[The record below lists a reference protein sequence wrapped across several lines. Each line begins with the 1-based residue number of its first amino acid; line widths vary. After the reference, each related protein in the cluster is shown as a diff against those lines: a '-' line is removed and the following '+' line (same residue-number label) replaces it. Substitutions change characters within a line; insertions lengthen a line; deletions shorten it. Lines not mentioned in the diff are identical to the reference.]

1 LSSVAILQSSYNG
14 ARFLGDQLRSFEYQS
29 HRDWLLINA
38 DDGSTD
44 DTLNIFTEFQ
54 KKSGFERV
62 FLQQGPRRGFVT
74 NFLSLIGDENIR
86 ADYYAFSDQDDIW
99 ESDKLEHALSWL
111 SKVPASVPGLYCS
124 RTRLIDE
131 SGRAI
136 GYSPLFRKPPSFAN
150 ALVQNIAGGN
160 TMVFNEAARQLL
172 KAGGIVDVP
181 SHDWWLYMLVSGV
194 EGALFYDR
202 YCSVRY
208 RCHPNNV
215 VGSNLGIRPRVLRAK
230 MLLEGE
236 FRRWTDKYLAAIE
249 ACRPP
254 LTPRSQAILDAFRK
268 ARHEGLLAR
277 VSDMH
282 RSGVYRQTRLGNIG
296 LFVGT
301 VLNKI

>member
-14 ARFLGDQLRSFEYQS
+14 ARFLEDQLRSFEYQS
-29 HRDWLLINA
+29 HRDWFIINA

-44 DTLNIFTEFQ
+44 ETLNIFADFQ
-54 KKSGFERV
+54 NKVGNERAI
-62 FLQQGPRRGFVT
+62 LQKGPRRGFVI
-74 NFLSLIGDENIR
+74 NFLSLIADPNIR

-99 ESDKLEHALSWL
+99 EPDKLERALNWL
-111 SKVPASVPGLYCS
+111 ANVPPTLPGLYCS

-136 GYSPLFRKPPSFAN
+136 GHSPLFAKPPSFAN

-172 KAGGIVDVP
+172 KAGGIADVP
-181 SHDWWLYMLVSGV
+181 SHDWWLYLLVSGV
-194 EGALFYDR
+194 EGALLYDP

-215 VGSNLGIRPRVLRAK
+215 IGSNLGIRPRILRAK
-230 MLLEGE
+230 MLLEGQ
-236 FRRWTDKYLAAIE
+236 FRRWTDMYLAAIE

-254 LTPRSQAILDAFRK
+254 LTPRSRAILEAFRT
-268 ARHEGLLAR
+268 ARGEGLLAR
-277 VSDMH
+277 VSDIN
-282 RSGVYRQTRLGNIG
+282 RSGVYRQTRLGNFG